1 MTIIDDPESS
11 RRAVASIQE
20 QVDAMVDA
28 ALQKIMAIQQG
39 EKEGQ
44 RKDKEKEVEGEGEP
58 GPRPEKEKSKGIHVE
73 DEGNSHAGS
82 TNVTMAGELEMLKQK
97 IQKLENTDP
106 RESARIKSLG
116 CPFSPEII
124 GEPLPVYFK
133 SAKIKEYDGSADPEE
148 HVTRFENV
156 AMLHCYGDQIKCK
169 VFLTTLVDSAQRWF
183 ENLEEGSIKTFKEF
197 REVFLQHF
205 SSSKRYKKTTLSL
218 FEIKQLNEE
227 SLRAYIKKFNRVALE
242 VPACAPETKITAF
255 TQGLREGEFFRSLE
269 AQRQKR
275 EKDRREEQKER
286 GNQGSQGRRRQDQP
300 GRLAAFAPHRVAR
313 DREIH
318 LCEEN
323 VQLLPP
329 KRPGKY
335 CSIHRVNTHDTS
347 KCRRLV
353 VEPGQPVPEETK
365 HVEKKQRGR
374 PWVPRF
380 DISRDNRPDP
390 SKAREVASRGPDKG
404 PREGSS
410 KGVINMT
417 SGGSTDG
424 DSNRARKSWSKRE
437 VLGIEARRPDPCPVV
452 TFGPEDLEGV
462 CLPHND
468 ALLIRA
474 QVANYDIR
482 RVFVDSGSSVNVI
495 FQDAFEQ
502 MDLRGCEVN
511 PVKKSLYGFAGHI
524 IRPKGE
530 VRLPITLGSG
540 DIKKTV
546 MALFTVVEA
555 PSSYNIILGRPA
567 LNAFR
572 AVSFAYHQ
580 KIKFPVGDR
589 VGEVKGDQHSSRR
602 CYADTIRVDNKRA
615 RGTERRDGS
624 RQKEVCAVE
633 EVKEENEEV
642 EVVPGQPGKITRV
655 ARGMEPSLVEQLKI
669 CLTQNADVFAWSP
682 KELTGVP
689 DHLAEHR
696 LNILSGSRLV
706 RQKKRHFG
714 GYHQIPLAREDQDK
728 VSFVTS
734 GGTFCYVVMP
744 FGLKNAGAT
753 YQRMMD
759 RVFKNQLGRN
769 VEVYV
774 DDILVKS
781 RTRNHFIPDLEETFG
796 TLRRYGVKLNPAKCV
811 FGVKSRKFLGFVVTK
826 RGIEVNPEKVK
837 ILREMPS
844 PSSIREVQ
852 RLTGRVTALSRFV
865 ARSAHRSHPFF
876 QVLRKAQIFGWSED
890 CERAFQELKE
900 HMENLPILVKPEPGE
915 RLWVYI
921 SMTEFAVSTVLIKE
935 EGGDK
940 KPVYYVSHAL
950 KGPEIR
956 YSEMEKMALA
966 LILTARKLRPYFL
979 SHPVT
984 VLTNSPLGRVMT
996 QPDASGRLV
1005 KWAVELGEYDIE
1017 YMPRAAI
1024 KAQALSDFLTEV
1036 ITFGQEEVWR
1046 IFVDGASSLEG
1057 SGVGV
1062 ILISPTQEKTKV
1074 AIRLSSFKSNNE
1086 AEYEAVI
1093 SGLKLAREAGARHV
1107 IVYSDSQLVVQ
1118 QVQGTF
1124 SIREKRLQEYV
1135 GLIKQQGEEFSSWI
1149 IEQIPRDHNAEADA
1163 LARVASSLTG
1173 IDSRE
1178 VIQQSGSVIV
1188 IEEREEEASERSWMA
1203 PLVEYLQTGILPG
1216 EEAHARKLRRQ
1227 VARFTLINEKLYRRS
1242 FQGPLLRFLAQGEV
1256 RYVLQEIHEGYCGD
1270 HGGALSLVRRTLL
1283 AGYWWPTLQQDARQ
1297 PAAELQPMWASC
1309 PFDQWGMDIVGPF
1322 PVGPGQKKF
1331 LLVAVD
1337 YFSKWVEAE
1346 PLARIT
1352 EEAVLGF
1359 IWKNIVCRFG
1369 LPRKLVSDNGRQF
1382 QGKKI
1387 KDWCT
1392 EMMVKQVFTS
1402 VAYPQSNGQTEVTNR
1417 TIIQTLQT
1425 RLFGAGKSWVEEV
1438 PGVLW
1443 SYRTTPR
1450 TATGETPFS
1459 LVYGSEAVIP
1469 VEIGQTSPRVRAH
1482 QEGETM
1488 DRTQELDLIEEKKER
1503 AAIQME
1509 AYRSRIVKA
1518 FNQKVKTR
1526 EFQIGD
1532 LVLKKVNSAGGVKK
1546 L

>member
-1 MTIIDDPESS
+1 
-11 RRAVASIQE
+11 
-20 QVDAMVDA
+20 
-28 ALQKIMAIQQG
+28 
-39 EKEGQ
+39 
-44 RKDKEKEVEGEGEP
+44 
-58 GPRPEKEKSKGIHVE
+58 
-73 DEGNSHAGS
+73 
-82 TNVTMAGELEMLKQK
+82 MAGELEMLKQK
-97 IQKLENTDP
+97 IQKLENSDP

-116 CPFSPEII
+116 CPFSLEII

-133 SAKIKEYDGSADPEE
+133 SAKIKEYDGSADPKE
-148 HVTRFENV
+148 HVTWFENV

-242 VPACAPETKITAF
+242 VPVCAPETKITAF
-255 TQGLREGEFFRSLE
+255 TQGLREGEFFRSLVKRAPRYFEDLLARAEKYINMEE

-323 VQLLPP
+323 VQPLPL

-347 KCRRLV
+347 ECRRLV
-353 VEPGQPVPEETK
+353 VEPGQPMPEETK

-404 PREGSS
+404 PREGPS
-410 KGVINMT
+410 KGVINMI

-452 TFGPEDLEGV
+452 TFGPEDLEE
-462 CLPHND
+462 
-468 ALLIRA
+468 
-474 QVANYDIR
+474 
-482 RVFVDSGSSVNVI
+482 
-495 FQDAFEQ
+495 DAFEQ
-502 MDLRGCEVN
+502 MDLRECEVN
-511 PVKKSLYGFAGHI
+511 PVKTSLYGFAGHT

-572 AVSFAYHQ
+572 AVASAYHQ

-589 VGEVKGDQHSSRR
+589 VGKVKGDQHSSRR

-624 RQKEVCAVE
+624 RQEEVCTVG

-655 ARGMEPSLVEQLKI
+655 ARGMEPTLVEQLKI
-669 CLTQNADVFAWSP
+669 CLTQNADVFAWCP
-682 KELTGVP
+682 KEQTGVP
-689 DHLAEHR
+689 AHLAEHR
-696 LNILSGSRLV
+696 LNILSGSRPV

-714 GYHQIPLAREDQDK
+714 AEKDKVIAEQVRELLEAGHVKEVQFPTWLSNVVLVPKSTGKWRMCIDFRDLNKACPKDCYPLPRIDQLVDSTSGYELLCFMDAYQGYHQIPLAREDQDK
-728 VSFVTS
+728 VNFVMS

-796 TLRRYGVKLNPAKCV
+796 TLRRYGLKLNPAKCV
-811 FGVKSRKFLGFVVTK
+811 FGVKSGKFLGFVVTE
-826 RGIEVNPEKVK
+826 RGIE
-837 ILREMPS
+837 
-844 PSSIREVQ
+844 
-852 RLTGRVTALSRFV
+852 
-865 ARSAHRSHPFF
+865 
-876 QVLRKAQIFGWSED
+876 VLRKAQRFGWSED

-900 HMENLPILVKPEPGE
+900 HLANLPILVKPEPGE

-921 SMTEFAVSTVLIKE
+921 STTESAVSTVLIKE
-935 EGGDK
+935 EGGDQ

-956 YSEMEKMALA
+956 YSEMEKMALT

-984 VLTNSPLGRVMT
+984 ILTNSPLGRVMT

-1017 YMPRAAI
+1017 YRPRAAI
-1024 KAQALSDFLTEV
+1024 KAYALSDFLTEV

-1062 ILISPTQEKTKV
+1062 FLISPTQEKTKV

-1086 AEYEAVI
+1086 AEYEAII

-1135 GLIKQQGEEFSSWI
+1135 GLIKQQGEEFSSWS
-1149 IEQIPRDHNAEADA
+1149 IEQIPREHNVEADA

-1178 VIQQSGSVIV
+1178 VIQ
-1188 IEEREEEASERSWMA
+1188 
-1203 PLVEYLQTGILPG
+1203 
-1216 EEAHARKLRRQ
+1216 
-1227 VARFTLINEKLYRRS
+1227 
-1242 FQGPLLRFLAQGEV
+1242 
-1256 RYVLQEIHEGYCGD
+1256 
-1270 HGGALSLVRRTLL
+1270 
-1283 AGYWWPTLQQDARQ
+1283 
-1297 PAAELQPMWASC
+1297 
-1309 PFDQWGMDIVGPF
+1309 
-1322 PVGPGQKKF
+1322 
-1331 LLVAVD
+1331 
-1337 YFSKWVEAE
+1337 
-1346 PLARIT
+1346 
-1352 EEAVLGF
+1352 
-1359 IWKNIVCRFG
+1359 
-1369 LPRKLVSDNGRQF
+1369 
-1382 QGKKI
+1382 
-1387 KDWCT
+1387 
-1392 EMMVKQVFTS
+1392 
-1402 VAYPQSNGQTEVTNR
+1402 
-1417 TIIQTLQT
+1417 
-1425 RLFGAGKSWVEEV
+1425 
-1438 PGVLW
+1438 
-1443 SYRTTPR
+1443 
-1450 TATGETPFS
+1450 
-1459 LVYGSEAVIP
+1459 
-1469 VEIGQTSPRVRAH
+1469 
-1482 QEGETM
+1482 
-1488 DRTQELDLIEEKKER
+1488 
-1503 AAIQME
+1503 
-1509 AYRSRIVKA
+1509 
-1518 FNQKVKTR
+1518 
-1526 EFQIGD
+1526 
-1532 LVLKKVNSAGGVKK
+1532 
-1546 L
+1546 

>member
-11 RRAVASIQE
+11 RRAVAAIQE
-20 QVDAMVDA
+20 KVDAMVDA
-28 ALQKIMAIQQG
+28 SLQRIMAIQQG

-44 RKDKEKEVEGEGEP
+44 RKDNEKEVEREGEP

-82 TNVTMAGELEMLKQK
+82 ANVTMAGDLEMLKQK

-106 RESARIKSLG
+106 RESARVKSLG

-205 SSSKRYKKTTLSL
+205 SSSKRYKKITLSL

-242 VPACAPETKITAF
+242 MPACAPETKITAF
-255 TQGLREGEFFRSLE
+255 TQGLREGEFFRSLVKRAPRYFEDLLAQAEKYINMEE

-286 GNQGSQGRRRQDQP
+286 GNQGSQGRRRQDQS

-323 VQLLPP
+323 VQPLPP
-329 KRPGKY
+329 KRPRKY

-347 KCRRLV
+347 ECWRLV

-390 SKAREVASRGPDKG
+390 SKSREVTSRGPDKG

-410 KGVINMT
+410 KGVINMI

-452 TFGPEDLEGV
+452 TFGPEDLEG
-462 CLPHND
+462 
-468 ALLIRA
+468 
-474 QVANYDIR
+474 
-482 RVFVDSGSSVNVI
+482 
-495 FQDAFEQ
+495 DAFEQ

-511 PVKKSLYGFAGHI
+511 PVKTSLYGFAGHT

-530 VRLPITLGSG
+530 VRLPIT
-540 DIKKTV
+540 
-546 MALFTVVEA
+546 
-555 PSSYNIILGRPA
+555 PA

-572 AVSFAYHQ
+572 AVASAYHQ

-589 VGEVKGDQHSSRR
+589 VSEVKGDQHSSRR

-624 RQKEVCAVE
+624 RQEEVCTVG
-633 EVKEENEEV
+633 EVKEEYEEV
-642 EVVPGQPGKITRV
+642 EVVPGQPGKIARV
-655 ARGMEPSLVEQLKI
+655 ARGMEPALVEQLKT

-689 DHLAEHR
+689 AHLAEHR
-696 LNILSGSRLV
+696 LNILSGSRPV

-714 GYHQIPLAREDQDK
+714 AKKDKVIAEQVRELLEAGHVKEVQFPTWLSNVVLVPKSTGKWRMCIDFRDLNKACPKDCYPLPRIDQLVDSTSGYELLCFMDAYQGYHQIPLAREDQDK

-734 GGTFCYVVMP
+734 EGTFCYVVMP

-781 RTRNHFIPDLEETFG
+781 RTRDHFIPDLEETFG

-811 FGVKSRKFLGFVVTK
+811 FGVKSGKFLGFVVTE
-826 RGIEVNPEKVK
+826 RGIEVNLEKVK

-852 RLTGRVTALSRFV
+852 RLTGRVTALSRFI

-876 QVLRKAQIFGWSED
+876 QVLRKAQRFGWSED

-900 HMENLPILVKPEPGE
+900 HLANPPILFKPKPGE

-921 SMTEFAVSTVLIKE
+921 STTEFAVSTVLIKE
-935 EGGDK
+935 EGGDQ

-950 KGPEIR
+950 KGPETR

-984 VLTNSPLGRVMT
+984 VLTNSPLGRVVT

-1005 KWAVELGEYDIE
+1005 KWTVELGEYDIE
-1017 YMPRAAI
+1017 YRPRAAI

-1093 SGLKLAREAGARHV
+1093 SGLKLARESGARHV

-1135 GLIKQQGEEFSSWI
+1135 GLIKQQGEEFSSWS
-1149 IEQIPRDHNAEADA
+1149 IEQILREHNAEADA

-1178 VIQQSGSVIV
+1178 VIQQSGSVMA
-1188 IEEREEEASERSWMA
+1188 IEGREEEASERSWMA
-1203 PLVEYLQTGILPG
+1203 PLLEYLQTGILPG

-1242 FQGPLLRFLAQGEV
+1242 FQGPLLRCLAQG
-1256 RYVLQEIHEGYCGD
+1256 
-1270 HGGALSLVRRTLL
+1270 GGMYFRKYAKAV
-1283 AGYWWPTLQQDARQ
+1283 
-1297 PAAELQPMWASC
+1297 AE
-1309 PFDQWGMDIVGPF
+1309 
-1322 PVGPGQKKF
+1322 
-1331 LLVAVD
+1331 
-1337 YFSKWVEAE
+1337 
-1346 PLARIT
+1346 IT
-1352 EEAVLGF
+1352 E
-1359 IWKNIVCRFG
+1359 G
-1369 LPRKLVSDNGRQF
+1369 L
-1382 QGKKI
+1382 
-1387 KDWCT
+1387 
-1392 EMMVKQVFTS
+1392 
-1402 VAYPQSNGQTEVTNR
+1402 
-1417 TIIQTLQT
+1417 
-1425 RLFGAGKSWVEEV
+1425 
-1438 PGVLW
+1438 
-1443 SYRTTPR
+1443 
-1450 TATGETPFS
+1450 
-1459 LVYGSEAVIP
+1459 
-1469 VEIGQTSPRVRAH
+1469 
-1482 QEGETM
+1482 
-1488 DRTQELDLIEEKKER
+1488 
-1503 AAIQME
+1503 
-1509 AYRSRIVKA
+1509 
-1518 FNQKVKTR
+1518 
-1526 EFQIGD
+1526 
-1532 LVLKKVNSAGGVKK
+1532 
-1546 L
+1546 